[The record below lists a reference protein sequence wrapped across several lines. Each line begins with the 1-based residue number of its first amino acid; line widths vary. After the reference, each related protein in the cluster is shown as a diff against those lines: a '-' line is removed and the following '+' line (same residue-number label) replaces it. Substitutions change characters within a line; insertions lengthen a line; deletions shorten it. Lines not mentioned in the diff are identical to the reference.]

1 MGIYFHDDARA
12 YQDRDLEIPTHFFGS
27 TMVDAAIVNG
37 RTYTAESMET
47 ISLMVDTSTS
57 NQSYRIY
64 SQMTDDGMDDYP
76 QNIPPTQKKQNTSFE
91 LDHVS
96 FANPAR
102 EALRVATSSLD
113 KGVRSKQNIVSRSEP
128 IVSEPHTKSQ
138 STFTELQIAQYD
150 CPLWIRIEE
159 AFADFIGMDQLKTE
173 IFKQASL
180 IQVQQLREEQG
191 IASSIKPSRH
201 MVFQGNP
208 GTGKTTVAR
217 IIADIYYDLGLLANN
232 HVVETDRSGLVGQY
246 LGETAAKTA
255 EVIESAIGG
264 VLFIDEAYALT
275 EGHHNEYGKESV
287 NTLVKMMEDYR
298 EDLVVIVAG
307 YENEMHQ
314 FIDSNPGLKSRFNRT
329 FNFENYNPEELW
341 MMLELMCQRDSHVI
355 KDKTHIKNCM
365 LIEFE
370 KCIEDDG
377 IKFSNGRFIR
387 NLFEKIIEN
396 QSYRLVISNQLNKL
410 DLMVLL
416 ECDFMSALTS
426 NLEDIESL

>member
-1 MGIYFHDDARA
+1 MGIYFHDDALA
-12 YQDRDLEIPTHFFGS
+12 FQDRDLEIPTHFFEPN
-27 TMVDAAIVNG
+27 MLDAEIVDG
-37 RTYTAESMET
+37 KTYTAESMDS
-47 ISLMVDTSTS
+47 ISLMMDIPIS

-64 SQMTDDGMDDYP
+64 SHITEHHEEDYP
-76 QNIPPTQKKQNTSFE
+76 SIILPIEKTQNTSLA

-102 EALRVATSSLD
+102 EALRLATASID
-113 KGVRSKQNIVSRSEP
+113 NGVRAKLNAFSHAEP
-128 IVSEPHTKSQ
+128 IVKQPPTNPRSYLAETKI
-138 STFTELQIAQYD
+138 LQDD
-150 CPLWIRIEE
+150 CPLWLQIEE
-159 AFADFIGMDQLKTE
+159 AFADFIGMSHLKTE

-180 IQVQQLREEQG
+180 IQVQQLRAAQG
-191 IASSIKPSRH
+191 IVSSIKPSRH

-217 IIADIYYDLGLLANN
+217 IIADIYFDLGLLATNN
-232 HVVETDRSGLVGQY
+232 VVETDRSGLVGQY

-255 EVIESAIGG
+255 EVIENAIGG

-287 NTLVKMMEDYR
+287 NTLLKMMEDYR

-314 FIDSNPGLKSRFNRT
+314 FIDSNPGLKSRFNRL
-329 FNFENYNPEELW
+329 FNFENYSPEELW
-341 MMLELMCQRDSHVI
+341 LMLELMCERDSYVI
-355 KDKTHIKNCM
+355 KDKTHIKNHM

-370 KCIEDDG
+370 KCIEEEG
-377 IKFSNGRFIR
+377 GKFSNGRYIR

-396 QSYRLVISNQLNKL
+396 QSYRVVVSNQLSKL
-410 DLMVLL
+410 DLMVLQQK
-416 ECDFMSALTS
+416 DFGLG
-426 NLEDIESL
+426 D